1 MRMVKTAVQQAEA
14 LALEARRHIGRGEH
28 ERALELLRRSVE
40 AAPGRARAELD
51 TAELARRLGRL
62 DLAVHHYRRASAAYT
77 QSGFLRQAATPLRI
91 ALNVE
96 QSRLPESASAFARIS
111 RELAEA
117 LVAQGFGADAQQ
129 TLRTSARVFAER
141 GLPVPAELAG

>member
-1 MRMVKTAVQQAEA
+1 MARSPLQEAEA
-14 LALEARRHIGRGEH
+14 LILEARRLIGRGDH
-28 ERALELLRRSVE
+28 AKALELFQRSAE
-40 AAPGRARAELD
+40 TLPGRAKVELD

-77 QSGFLRQAATPLRI
+77 RTGLLRHAATPLRI

-96 QSRLPESASAFARIS
+96 QSRLPASAGVFAQIA

-117 LVAQGFGADAQQ
+117 LVAQGFGADARH
-129 TLRTSARVFAER
+129 TLRTSAQVIAER
-141 GLPVPAELAG
+141 GLPVPAELMG